1 MTEKPASRD
10 ELGKAEADALIDR
23 VRAWRA
29 EYDAVKAE
37 TEALGK
43 AKRKA
48 TLAEIQASQADFC
61 DGK

>member
-1 MTEKPASRD
+1 MTETPESRD
-10 ELGKAEADALIDR
+10 ELGKAKADALIDR
-23 VRAWRA
+23 VKAWRA

-37 TEALGK
+37 REGVGK

-48 TLAEIQASQADFC
+48 TLAEIRALQADFC